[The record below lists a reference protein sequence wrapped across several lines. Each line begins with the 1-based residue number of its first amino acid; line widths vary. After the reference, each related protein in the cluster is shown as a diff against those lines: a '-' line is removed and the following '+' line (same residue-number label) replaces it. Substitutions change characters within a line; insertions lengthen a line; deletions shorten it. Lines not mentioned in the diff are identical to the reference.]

1 MHEDHVVVVCPKLKN
16 LLCAFHEVSTEVWLK
31 VHTRYKKSPFCGLST
46 NPSWLK
52 YSDIQI
58 SWQTMP
64 PKITRNSH
72 RPGISEDQMDKRET
86 GDSRSAYKQTNN
98 FTLHLLYNKLSF
110 TKPWDELVCLEKIA
124 ASGKQ
129 KKQTDKQT
137 KQGIFYNQNI
147 KIICEFLVWYG
158 SCLFTFKMINR
169 DSSAIDLDYRIILFE

>member
-31 VHTRYKKSPFCGLST
+31 VHTRYEKSPFCGLST

-64 PKITRNSH
+64 PKITKNWH
-72 RPGISEDQMDKRET
+72 LPGISEDQMDKRET
-86 GDSRSAYKQTNN
+86 GDSQVSVQTTSRFIYCTTNCPLQSLGMSWFAWRKSRHLVSKKKQTN
-98 FTLHLLYNKLSF
+98 
-110 TKPWDELVCLEKIA
+110 
-124 ASGKQ
+124 
-129 KKQTDKQT
+129 KQT